1 VSLSRRDFIRLS
13 AWLAGTVT
21 ATACAPA
28 YGRLGELGGTA
39 QPWPRAGE
47 DVFRRLLRL
56 TYGPLASE
64 REQAAADG
72 LAAWIETQLAPE
84 SLDDSRM
91 ALRLRPF
98 DALSLEADVLAD
110 WERDTVVDQ
119 LRRATMLRRQYSP
132 RQLFERMVEFWTDHF
147 NIYLAKGDCWFL
159 KVVDDRD
166 VVRKHALG
174 NFSDLL
180 MASAHSPAMLVYLDN
195 QANEK
200 SAPNE
205 NYSREVMELHTLGVG
220 SGYTQTDVMELARC
234 LTGWGV
240 KRHFWRGQFRFDPDR
255 HAGGVKNVLGR
266 EIRPAGEAE
275 AEEVLA
281 ALALA
286 PATARHLAA
295 QLVERFVV
303 DHPLQAAPALV
314 DRGARAFLDSGG
326 EIKAVLRAILLDGLA
341 RPDFVLPPKFKRPTD
356 FVASALRL
364 LQAESDGGPAIQSHL
379 SAMGQGLFD
388 WPTPDGPP
396 DFEGA
401 WASNLLP
408 RWSFALELA
417 QNRIAGSHLAIP
429 ELLKSAA
436 SDSPGQSLQAFS
448 LLLLG
453 KPAPVDVAAALSD
466 AFDQTGADPME
477 DIPAVIIAGLLA
489 SPAFQWR

>member
-1 VSLSRRDFIRLS
+1 
-13 AWLAGTVT
+13 
-21 ATACAPA
+21 
-28 YGRLGELGGTA
+28 
-39 QPWPRAGE
+39 
-47 DVFRRLLRL
+47 
-56 TYGPLASE
+56 
-64 REQAAADG
+64 
-72 LAAWIETQLAPE
+72 
-84 SLDDSRM
+84 
-91 ALRLRPF
+91 
-98 DALSLEADVLAD
+98 
-110 WERDTVVDQ
+110 
-119 LRRATMLRRQYSP
+119 
-132 RQLFERMVEFWTDHF
+132 
-147 NIYLAKGDCWFL
+147 
-159 KVVDDRD
+159 
-166 VVRKHALG
+166 
-174 NFSDLL
+174 
-180 MASAHSPAMLVYLDN
+180 
-195 QANEK
+195 
-200 SAPNE
+200 
-205 NYSREVMELHTLGVG
+205 
-220 SGYTQTDVMELARC
+220 
-234 LTGWGV
+234 
-240 KRHFWRGQFRFDPDR
+240 
-255 HAGGVKNVLGR
+255 
-266 EIRPAGEAE
+266 
-275 AEEVLA
+275 
-281 ALALA
+281 
-286 PATARHLAA
+286 
-295 QLVERFVV
+295 LVERFVV